1 MEKKQKNTQESQLKV
16 LTTVIRDLK
25 GSLEILESSNIDM
38 DKESLKMELQVL
50 EKRKREI
57 EMKKTEPVM
66 KSSLFS

>member
-1 MEKKQKNTQESQLKV
+1 MEKKQENTQEAQLKV

-38 DKESLKMELQVL
+38 DKESLKMELEVL

-57 EMKKTEPVM
+57 EMKKSCACYEI
-66 KSSLFS
+66 